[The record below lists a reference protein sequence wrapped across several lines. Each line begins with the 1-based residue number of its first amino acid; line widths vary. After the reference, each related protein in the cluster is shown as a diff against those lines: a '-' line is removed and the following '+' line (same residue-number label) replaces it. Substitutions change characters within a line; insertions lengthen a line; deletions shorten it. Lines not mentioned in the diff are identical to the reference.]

1 MSKQELYQTVEAKK
15 EEILTLSDKI
25 WEYAELSML
34 EIKST
39 AAYVALL
46 KQEGFRVEENLC
58 GIPTAFSGTY
68 GSGSPKIGI
77 LAEYD
82 ALSGLSQAPG
92 VTEKQPLC
100 EGGSGQGCGHN
111 LLGAA
116 SLSAAI
122 AIKDQIAAGKLHG
135 TVVFYGCP
143 GEEGCAGK
151 TFMARD
157 GLFRDLD
164 AAITW
169 HPGYTN
175 EVTTGSNAA
184 CLQMVYEFAGIAAHA
199 AGNPWEGRS
208 ALDGA
213 ELMNIGVQFLREHME
228 PKSSIHYSIADA
240 GGISPNVVQPTAK
253 LIYMVRAETVRKAK
267 ALLARVNDIA
277 KGAALMTGTK
287 MKYEITMA
295 FSDYV
300 PNRTLGAVVDQ
311 CMREMGAPEWTEDE
325 YQLAAEFL
333 RTYPRTTMVG
343 IREKLGYY
351 FEPEELDAALEKP
364 LDRIIP
370 PFNPKETA
378 YSSGSTDVGDVGY
391 ATPTV
396 MFHVATACLG
406 NVGHSWQNTAFSC
419 SDIGMKGMLR
429 AAEIMTLAAIRTMD
443 QPAVIAKARE
453 ELKQKNGGSYHCP
466 LPDYVTP
473 PIGRY

>member
-46 KQEGFRVEENLC
+46 KQESFRVEENLC

-151 TFMARD
+151 TFIDR
-157 GLFRDLD
+157 
-164 AAITW
+164 
-169 HPGYTN
+169 
-175 EVTTGSNAA
+175 
-184 CLQMVYEFAGIAAHA
+184 
-199 AGNPWEGRS
+199 
-208 ALDGA
+208 
-213 ELMNIGVQFLREHME
+213 
-228 PKSSIHYSIADA
+228 KS
-240 GGISPNVVQPTAK
+240 VV
-253 LIYMVRAETVRKAK
+253 
-267 ALLARVNDIA
+267 
-277 KGAALMTGTK
+277 
-287 MKYEITMA
+287 
-295 FSDYV
+295 
-300 PNRTLGAVVDQ
+300 
-311 CMREMGAPEWTEDE
+311 
-325 YQLAAEFL
+325 
-333 RTYPRTTMVG
+333 
-343 IREKLGYY
+343 
-351 FEPEELDAALEKP
+351 
-364 LDRIIP
+364 
-370 PFNPKETA
+370 
-378 YSSGSTDVGDVGY
+378 
-391 ATPTV
+391 
-396 MFHVATACLG
+396 
-406 NVGHSWQNTAFSC
+406 
-419 SDIGMKGMLR
+419 
-429 AAEIMTLAAIRTMD
+429 
-443 QPAVIAKARE
+443 
-453 ELKQKNGGSYHCP
+453 
-466 LPDYVTP
+466 
-473 PIGRY
+473 